1 MNNKDGFTLIEL
13 IISFAILSCII
24 VPTFNLLY
32 VTTKT
37 NIASEKELSS
47 SIDVQCLFEDIKSRD
62 DFSGLEA
69 DGMVHDHPD
78 DGSIKYEIKPI
89 VEYDCNSKHTLYK
102 IHLIKIINGIV
113 LQDFTGTKIIE

>member
-1 MNNKDGFTLIEL
+1 MNNKEGFTLIEL
-13 IISFAILSCII
+13 IVSLAILSVII

-37 NIASEKELSS
+37 NIASEEELSS
-47 SIDVQCLFEDIKSRD
+47 SIDVQCLFEEIKSSD
-62 DFSGLEA
+62 DFIDLET
-69 DGMVHDHPD
+69 DGIQHDYPD

-89 VEYDCNSKHTLYK
+89 VAYDCNSKHTLYK